1 MSEKVKVLLVE
12 DHEMTRM
19 GLEVGISKCEELELV
34 GEAADGLTG
43 ISQAKKLLPDVIL
56 MDIGLPEIDG
66 IEATKRIR
74 DLHLDCK
81 ILMFTSRESENDVF
95 AALGAGADG
104 YVTKGTNV
112 SQLAAAILAVNTGA
126 SWLDPAIARMV
137 LNRATKQNQSSTE
150 KNPEEF
156 AQKVGLTQRELEVLA
171 LISDGLSNPEISD
184 KLVISRATAKAH
196 VHNILQKLCVE
207 NRTQATITAVKEGL
221 I

>member
-1 MSEKVKVLLVE
+1 MSNKVRVLLVE

-19 GLEVGISKCEELELV
+19 GLQVGIEKAEELTLV
-34 GEAADGLTG
+34 GEAADGLEG
-43 ISQAKKLLPDVIL
+43 VSKAKELLPDVIL

-66 IEATKRIR
+66 IEATRRIR
-74 DLHLDCK
+74 EAHLDCK
-81 ILMFTSRESENDVF
+81 ILMFTSRESEDDVF

-112 SQLAAAILAVNTGA
+112 SQLAAAILAVNSGA
-126 SWLDPAIARMV
+126 SWLDPTIARMV
-137 LNRATKQNQSSTE
+137 LNRATKQTPVQ
-150 KNPEEF
+150 KDPVEF
-156 AQKVGLTQRELEVLA
+156 AKNAGLTQRELEVLA
-171 LISDGLSNPEISD
+171 LIADGLSNPEISD
-184 KLVISRATAKAH
+184 KLVISKATAKAH

>member
-34 GEAADGLTG
+34 GEAADGLAG
-43 ISQAKKLLPDVIL
+43 INQARKLLPDVIL

-74 DLHLDCK
+74 ELHLDCK
-81 ILMFTSRESENDVF
+81 ILMFTSRESETDVF
-95 AALGAGADG
+95 AALSAGADG

-112 SQLAAAILAVNTGA
+112 SQLSAAILAVNSGA

-137 LNRATKQNQSSTE
+137 LNRATKQNQTSTE

>member
-1 MSEKVKVLLVE
+1 MTEKVRVLLVE

-19 GLEVGISKCEELELV
+19 GLQVGIEKAEELELV
-34 GEAADGLTG
+34 GEAVDGPEG
-43 ISQAKKLLPDVIL
+43 IEMAKTLSPDVIL

-74 DLHLDCK
+74 ELHLDVK
-81 ILMFTSRESENDVF
+81 ILMFTSRESEDDVF

-112 SQLAAAILAVNTGA
+112 SQLAAAILAVNSGA
-126 SWLDPAIARMV
+126 SWLDPTIARMV
-137 LNRATKQNQSSTE
+137 LNRATKQA
-150 KNPEEF
+150 P
-156 AQKVGLTQRELEVLA
+156 AQKDPAQFVKNAGLTQRELEVLA

>member
-1 MSEKVKVLLVE
+1 MTGKVRVLLVE

-19 GLEVGISKCEELELV
+19 GLQVGIEKSQDLELV
-34 GEAADGLTG
+34 AEAVDGLEG
-43 ISQAKKLLPDVIL
+43 VEKAKKFLPDVIL

-74 DLHLDCK
+74 ELHIDTK
-81 ILMFTSRESENDVF
+81 ILMFTSRESEDDVF

-112 SQLAAAILAVNTGA
+112 SQLSAAVLAVHSGA
-126 SWLDPAIARMV
+126 SWLDPTIARMV
-137 LNRATKQNQSSTE
+137 LNRATKQT
-150 KNPEEF
+150 P
-156 AQKVGLTQRELEVLA
+156 AQKDPAQFVKNAGLTQRELEVLA

>member
-19 GLEVGISKCEELELV
+19 GLEVGISKCNELELV

-43 ISQAKKLLPDVIL
+43 INQAKKLLPDVIL

-95 AALGAGADG
+95 AALSAGADG

-112 SQLAAAILAVNTGA
+112 SQLSAAILAVNSGA
-126 SWLDPAIARMV
+126 SWLDPTIARMV
-137 LNRATKQNQSSTE
+137 LNRATKQNQTSQE